1 MSLMPTKGQDG
12 LLGGF
17 TKWMQNPMTQLGMG
31 LLSSNSGNYGNFN
44 PGPAFQNTMQN
55 MNNQAMMDFQK
66 RLLQMKVEEQEEE
79 KKRQSEARKAMGV
92 PGGVEM
98 YGPPHR
104 GQMEAQPTPGTG
116 LFSSNPQEKQNA
128 LLQMAMASNDPMQA
142 ATMIQGMNKGPDP
155 IKMGAGDVLF
165 DPRTNKPIYSAPTKQ
180 TTPANIQGYEYAK
193 SQGYKGTYT
202 QWLMDQK
209 KAGSTRITNNLG
221 DTLTPGQE
229 AMDKAYAKNV
239 VGFEAGGE
247 YADTEKMMAQ
257 LDEVYQALGDP
268 DKNLTGPIIG
278 NTPNAILNIANPEA
292 VDAKEAVE
300 EVVQRN
306 LKAILGA
313 QFTEKEGER
322 LISRAYNPALDEA
335 TNRRRVGR
343 LIAQMKTAY
352 AAKKSAADYLKNNG
366 TLRGWGG
373 KLPSYQ
379 DFYDALDSDQ
389 SAGSGEMPDD
399 EYINQLLEKYK

>member
-1 MSLMPTKGQDG
+1 VVLMANLSSG
-12 LLGGF
+12 LLG
-17 TKWMQNPMTQLGMG
+17 NPLFMMG
-31 LLSSNSGNYGNFN
+31 LGGLGASNPYQGWMNGLLANSQYGQQQQANEFN
-44 PGPAFQNTMQN
+44 KLKLEQMRAQTSR
-55 MNNQAMMDFQK
+55 QAA
-66 RLLQMKVEEQEEE
+66 
-79 KKRQSEARKAMGV
+79 ARKAMGT
-92 PGGVEM
+92 PGGTEM

-128 LLQMAMASNDPMQA
+128 LLQMAMASNDPVQA
-142 ATMIQGMNKGPDP
+142 ANMIQGINKGHDP
-155 IKMGAGDVLF
+155 IKLGAGDVLF
-165 DPRTNKPIYSAPTKQ
+165 DPITKKPIYSAPTKQ
-180 TTPANIQGYEYAK
+180 NTPSNIQGYEYAK
-193 SQGYKGTYT
+193 SQGYQGTYT

-209 KAGSTRITNNLG
+209 RAGSTRITNNLG

-322 LISRAYNPALDEA
+322 LISRAYNPALNEA

-389 SAGSGEMPDD
+389 SAGAGAGGDD
-399 EYINQLLEKYK
+399 EFDKLWGAAK